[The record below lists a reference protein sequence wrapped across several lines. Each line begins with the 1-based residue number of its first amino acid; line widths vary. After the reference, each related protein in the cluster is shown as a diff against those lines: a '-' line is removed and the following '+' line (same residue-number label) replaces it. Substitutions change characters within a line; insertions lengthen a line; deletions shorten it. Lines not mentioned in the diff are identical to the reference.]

1 MVGQWMMHK
10 QCLFLAPRS
19 YCRRSGRLSGPRK
32 PNPRQPTLA
41 GSGKVMLEERSNQ
54 HGQQDDAN
62 GSPRQ
67 MRARK

>member
-1 MVGQWMMHK
+1 MENAS
-10 QCLFLAPRS
+10 LAPAC
-19 YCRRSGRLSGPRK
+19 CRRSGRLSGPRK
-32 PNPRQPTLA
+32 PNPCQPTLA